1 MQNRWSEKEADEFV
15 ERYITKWGE
24 DIALRTYSARL
35 LGAEPYLVLHGGGNT
50 SVKSIH
56 TNVMGEK
63 IAAIF
68 VKASG
73 YDMASIE
80 PEGHPGLDLQY
91 LLKLNVLPKISD
103 EDMLNELRTH
113 MFEHDA
119 PTPSIESLMHAFIPH
134 RYIDHTHAD
143 AILTLTNRKDGREI
157 VREVFG
163 DEVIILD
170 YVKPGFELA
179 KAVAE
184 ALDANPGT
192 KAIVLMHHGL
202 ITWGDEAKES
212 YDKHIELVNRAK
224 VFIAQGTGQP
234 IEDLEGGARRRFMDE
249 MTSNKIGELITSP
262 STTEAQRLLQI
273 YPQVLPVL
281 RGLLAQPTGNP
292 DRPFRKMIVT
302 LVGDASL
309 NPNFLAHNEFELPKE
324 VCLTPPVTTDHL
336 IRTKTLPMR
345 VEIPEDADQEQI
357 KKLLIDAVEEYE
369 REYKKYFER
378 NSARL
383 KPGVEPFDS
392 KPRVILIPSWMP
404 IVCGQDM
411 DSALITADLTLHTLE
426 IKKNIS
432 DMGATYAGL
441 PETELFD
448 MEYLPMQHAK
458 LAKRKALPLEGH
470 IALVT
475 GAAGAIG
482 AGICKGLLENGC
494 HVVGADVDEGGLR
507 SLYIEL
513 REDFNNRF
521 FDVTMD
527 ITKPDSIR
535 EALNNILINWGGL
548 DIVVHCAGVAH
559 VSTIAEMDIE
569 MFRRLERINTEGT
582 LLVLKEIAPIYEAQ
596 GMGGDVVLISTK
608 NVFAPGAGFGAYSA
622 TKAASHQLGRIAS
635 LEFAKMDVR
644 VNMVSPDAVFSDE
657 AGRKSGL
664 WQEVGPDRMKARGL
678 DQEGLEEYYQ
688 KRNLLQAKVTAEH
701 CANAVLFFVT
711 HQTPTTGATIP
722 VDGGLPDA
730 TPR

>member
-119 PTPSIESLMHAFIPH
+119 PTPSIEALMHALIPH
-134 RYIDHTHAD
+134 RYVDHTHAD

-163 DEVIILD
+163 DEVVILD

-184 ALDANPGT
+184 AMDANP
-192 KAIVLMHHGL
+192 KVSAMVLMHHGL
-202 ITWGDEAKES
+202 ITWGDEARES
-212 YDKHIELVNRAK
+212 YVRHINLVTKAEEYISKNATTAL
-224 VFIAQGTGQP
+224 VEENLLSTPDVVGIEGFIKAVP
-234 IEDLEGGARRRFMDE
+234 I
-249 MTSNKIGELITSP
+249 
-262 STTEAQRLLQI
+262 
-273 YPQVLPVL
+273 L
-281 RGLLAQPTGNP
+281 RGLLAVETGNADMP
-292 DRPFRKMIVT
+292 YRKSVLLPLVNNDVSNIVDSDKGKG
-302 LVGDASL
+302 LL
-309 NPNFLAHNEFELPKE
+309 M
-324 VCLTPPVTTDHL
+324 TPGVTSDHL
-336 IRTKTLPMR
+336 IHTKALPMWVKDPWYDDPVKLR
-345 VEIPEDADQEQI
+345 DQI
-357 KKLLIDAVEEYE
+357 GDAVSEYE
-369 REYKKYFER
+369 KEYDAYIER
-378 NSARL
+378 NASRM
-383 KPGVEPFDS
+383 KPGVSRFNS
-392 KPRVILIPSWMP
+392 KPRVVFMP
-404 IVCGQDM
+404 FLGAVCAGENLE
-411 DSALITADLTLHTLE
+411 SAAIARDITEHTVK
-426 IKKNIS
+426 IKSNIAS
-432 DMGATYAGL
+432 MGAEYVGL
-441 PETELFD
+441 SEEDIFD
-448 MEYLPMQHAK
+448 MEYFPMQHAK
-458 LAKRKALPLEGH
+458 LARREKKPLDGH
-470 IALVT
+470 IGIVT

-482 AGICKGLLENGC
+482 AGICRGLLENGC
-494 HVVGADVDEGGLR
+494 HLAVTDLAGERLDGLVDELKA
-507 SLYIEL
+507 
-513 REDFNNRF
+513 DFGERVIGIPM
-521 FDVTMD
+521 DVTDPESVKDGMKKVVQ
-527 ITKPDSIR
+527 T
-535 EALNNILINWGGL
+535 WGGL
-548 DIVVHCAGVAH
+548 DITIICAGVAH

-582 LLVLKEIAPIYEAQ
+582 LLVLKEVAPIYEAQ
-596 GMGGDVVLISTK
+596 GIGGDVVLISTK

-635 LEFAKMDVR
+635 LEFAKMGVR

-678 DQEGLEEYYQ
+678 DEKGLEEYYQ
-688 KRNLLQAKVTAEH
+688 KRNLLKAKVTAEH
-701 CANAVLFFVT
+701 CSNAVLFFVT